1 MVTILQQDSPWCF
14 GYFPW
19 GGMAFQQWVHNGK
32 PSIMIR
38 DMAQY
43 YRLDAETRARKQ
55 AEWNKPVR
63 WPLALLAI
71 AALAAI
77 WAARRSYKLRETA
90 TARGTAVSTA
100 PV

>member
-1 MVTILQQDSPWCF
+1 MLQQDSPWCF

-43 YRLDAETRARKQ
+43 YRLDPELRARKQ
-55 AEWNKPVR
+55 AEWNRPVR
-63 WPLALLAI
+63 WPLALVAI
-71 AALAAI
+71 ALLVAL
-77 WAARRSYKLRETA
+77 WAARRSYRLRETA
-90 TARGTAVSTA
+90 TARGPAVATS
-100 PV
+100 